1 MKYKTICEH
10 HLYHKTYAKGK
21 KCVCPSI
28 TVYVLKDLKANKL
41 AKANPLKEKYN
52 RVGLAVPKKSD
63 TKAVGRNRV
72 KRILREAYRLTE
84 KKYAVRQGYLVVIA
98 SRAAAIGKKTSDIET
113 ELVKALKKL
122 ELIKE

>member
-10 HLYHKTYAKGK
+10 HLYGKTFSKGRR
-21 KCVCPSI
+21 CVCPSV

-41 AKANPLKEKYN
+41 AKANPLKVKYN
-52 RVGLAVPKKSD
+52 RVGLSVPKKSD

-84 KKYAVRQGYLVVIA
+84 KNYDVKRGYLVVIA
-98 SRAAAIGKKTSDIET
+98 SRAGAIDKKTPDIEA
-113 ELVKALKKL
+113 ELVRALKKL
-122 ELIKE
+122 ELIL

>member
-10 HLYHKTYAKGK
+10 HLYTKAYSKGRR
-21 KCVCPSI
+21 CVCPSI

-41 AKANPLKEKYN
+41 ARANPLKVKYN

-84 KKYAVRQGYLVVIA
+84 KKYEVKQGYLVVIA
-98 SRAAAIGKKTSDIET
+98 SRASAINKKTPEIEG
-113 ELVKALKKL
+113 ELVRALRKL
-122 ELIKE
+122 ELIL

>member
-10 HLYHKTYAKGK
+10 HLYSKAYSKGK
-21 KCVCPSI
+21 RCVCPSI

-41 AKANPLKEKYN
+41 ARANPLKVKYN
-52 RVGLAVPKKSD
+52 RMGLAVPKKSD

-84 KKYAVRQGYLVVIA
+84 KKYDVKRGYLIVIA
-98 SRAAAIGKKTSDIET
+98 SRAGAIGKKTSDIER
-113 ELVKALKKL
+113 ELVRALKKL
-122 ELIKE
+122 ELIS

>member
-10 HLYHKTYAKGK
+10 HLYSKAYSKGK
-21 KCVCPSI
+21 RCVCPSI

-41 AKANPLKEKYN
+41 ARANPLKVKYN
-52 RVGLAVPKKSD
+52 RMGLAVPKKSD

-84 KKYAVRQGYLVVIA
+84 KKYDVKCGYLIVIA
-98 SRAAAIGKKTSDIET
+98 SRRDAINKKTPEIE
-113 ELVKALKKL
+113 EQLVKALRRL
-122 ELIKE
+122 ELIS